1 MTIVIYYGISSGS
14 SKVLFATLNLSGIMK
29 NLIWTLLKPMI
40 FLFRIVSIFWN
51 IVRLPWT
58 TLKSL
63 VIKIL
68 DLLPD
73 RDHSLQFQIPPTT
86 VECEMYHGTTLENAM
101 KIKSSGFKPSTWGML
116 GPGVYMSRDINKVR

>member
-1 MTIVIYYGISSGS
+1 
-14 SKVLFATLNLSGIMK
+14 MK
-29 NLIWTLLKPMI
+29 NLIWTILTIVDYQLLTPMT

-51 IVRLPWT
+51 IVWLPWT

-63 VIKIL
+63 AIKIL

-86 VECEMYHGTTLENAM
+86 AECEMYHGTTLENAI
-101 KIKSSGFKPSTWGML
+101 KIKISGFKPSTYGML
-116 GPGVYMSRDINKVR
+116 GKGVYMSRDINKVKIINN